1 MPGSFAAQ
9 CTELCQV
16 HPVMMEAAL
25 SAWEEWYLVAAA
37 EKRAAVTAGFTQAKS
52 GSDPNATTSSVPA
65 TGVVD

>member
-9 CTELCQV
+9 CTELCRV

-37 EKRAAVTAGFTQAKS
+37 EKRGAVTAAFTHAES
-52 GSDPNATTSSVPA
+52 GSDLNAITSSVPA